1 MEPWCNVGIVK
12 DATVGIMASPR
23 RLGSAVVRR
32 HPIPVVLF
40 LSLPDLIARVGRG
53 IFPRTLS
60 ASLGPGNG
68 IPPTRMH
75 TVACPLHGPVIR
87 VRGDR
92 ELRSMNRFTRRAALV
107 GASALPFAA
116 AGPVRAQAKFPD
128 RPIRLIIPWAA
139 GGPADAGFRI
149 LAQSVSKKLG
159 QQVIV
164 DNKAGASGIMGA
176 IALQEAKPDGY
187 TISQMH
193 MSVLRQPL
201 LNKQLTYNPI
211 NDLTYIL
218 QITGFIMG
226 VVVKAD
232 APWKTL
238 PELLAYAKANPGKL
252 NWGTLGIGSTQHLAM
267 ERVGL
272 AQGGLSWTHAPYRG
286 TADTLRAL
294 LGGEI
299 DFASESSGWAPMV
312 EAGQLRLLAVFT
324 AQRAKRFP
332 NVPTVKELGIDVVID
347 SPGGLIGPK
356 GMDPAVVAVL
366 ADAFRAAAQEPEHL
380 KFLENMDQPLILLD
394 GPAYKAAMAKTY
406 EEEKELLRRLNLL
419 PA

>member
-1 MEPWCNVGIVK
+1 MQ
-12 DATVGIMASPR
+12 
-23 RLGSAVVRR
+23 
-32 HPIPVVLF
+32 
-40 LSLPDLIARVGRG
+40 
-53 IFPRTLS
+53 
-60 ASLGPGNG
+60 
-68 IPPTRMH
+68 
-75 TVACPLHGPVIR
+75 
-87 VRGDR
+87 
-92 ELRSMNRFTRRAALV
+92 RFTRRAALV
-107 GASALPFAA
+107 GVSALPFAA
-116 AGPVRAQAKFPD
+116 AGAARAQAKFPD

-176 IALQEAKPDGY
+176 MALQEAKPDGY

-211 NDLTYIL
+211 SDLTYIL

-267 ERVGL
+267 ERVGI

-312 EAGQLRLLAVFT
+312 QAGQLRLLAVFT
-324 AQRAKRFP
+324 AERAKRFP
-332 NVPTVKELGIDVVID
+332 DVPTVKELGIDVVID

>member
-1 MEPWCNVGIVK
+1 
-12 DATVGIMASPR
+12 
-23 RLGSAVVRR
+23 
-32 HPIPVVLF
+32 
-40 LSLPDLIARVGRG
+40 
-53 IFPRTLS
+53 
-60 ASLGPGNG
+60 
-68 IPPTRMH
+68 
-75 TVACPLHGPVIR
+75 
-87 VRGDR
+87 
-92 ELRSMNRFTRRAALV
+92 
-107 GASALPFAA
+107 
-116 AGPVRAQAKFPD
+116 
-128 RPIRLIIPWAA
+128 
-139 GGPADAGFRI
+139 
-149 LAQSVSKKLG
+149 
-159 QQVIV
+159 
-164 DNKAGASGIMGA
+164 MGA
-176 IALQEAKPDGY
+176 MALQEAKPDGY

-218 QITGFIMG
+218 QITGFVMG

-267 ERVGL
+267 ERVGI

-299 DFASESSGWAPMV
+299 DFASEASGWAPMV
-312 EAGQLRLLAVFT
+312 QAGQLRLLAVFT
-324 AQRAKRFP
+324 AERAKRFP
-332 NVPTVKELGIDVVID
+332 DVPTVKELGIDVVID

-366 ADAFRAAAQEPEHL
+366 ADVFRAAAQEPEHL
-380 KFLENMDQPLILLD
+380 KFLETMDQPLILLD
-394 GPAYKAAMAKTY
+394 GPAYKAAMARTY
-406 EEEKELLRRLNLL
+406 EEERELLRRLSLL

>member
-1 MEPWCNVGIVK
+1 
-12 DATVGIMASPR
+12 
-23 RLGSAVVRR
+23 
-32 HPIPVVLF
+32 
-40 LSLPDLIARVGRG
+40 
-53 IFPRTLS
+53 
-60 ASLGPGNG
+60 
-68 IPPTRMH
+68 
-75 TVACPLHGPVIR
+75 
-87 VRGDR
+87 
-92 ELRSMNRFTRRAALV
+92 MNRFTRRAALV
-107 GASALPFAA
+107 GVSALPFAA
-116 AGPVRAQAKFPD
+116 AGPVRAQARFPD

-176 IALQEAKPDGY
+176 LALQEAKPDGY

-201 LNKQLTYNPI
+201 LNKQLTYNPV

>member
-1 MEPWCNVGIVK
+1 
-12 DATVGIMASPR
+12 
-23 RLGSAVVRR
+23 
-32 HPIPVVLF
+32 
-40 LSLPDLIARVGRG
+40 
-53 IFPRTLS
+53 
-60 ASLGPGNG
+60 
-68 IPPTRMH
+68 MH
-75 TVACPLHGPVIR
+75 
-87 VRGDR
+87 
-92 ELRSMNRFTRRAALV
+92 RFTRRAALV
-107 GASALPFAA
+107 GVSALPFAA
-116 AGPVRAQAKFPD
+116 AGTARAQAKFPD

-218 QITGFIMG
+218 QITGFVMG

-267 ERVGL
+267 ERVGI

-332 NVPTVKELGIDVVID
+332 DVPTVKELGIDVVID

>member
-1 MEPWCNVGIVK
+1 
-12 DATVGIMASPR
+12 
-23 RLGSAVVRR
+23 
-32 HPIPVVLF
+32 
-40 LSLPDLIARVGRG
+40 
-53 IFPRTLS
+53 
-60 ASLGPGNG
+60 
-68 IPPTRMH
+68 
-75 TVACPLHGPVIR
+75 
-87 VRGDR
+87 
-92 ELRSMNRFTRRAALV
+92 MNRFTRRAALI

-176 IALQEAKPDGY
+176 MALQEAKPDGY

-218 QITGFIMG
+218 QITGFVMG
-226 VVVKAD
+226 VVVRAD

-238 PELLAYAKANPGKL
+238 PDLLTYAKANPGKL
-252 NWGTLGIGSTQHLAM
+252 NWGTLGICSTQHLGM
-267 ERVGL
+267 ERDVI
-272 AQGGLSWTHAPYRG
+272 AQGGLTWTHAPYRG

>member
-1 MEPWCNVGIVK
+1 
-12 DATVGIMASPR
+12 
-23 RLGSAVVRR
+23 
-32 HPIPVVLF
+32 
-40 LSLPDLIARVGRG
+40 
-53 IFPRTLS
+53 
-60 ASLGPGNG
+60 
-68 IPPTRMH
+68 
-75 TVACPLHGPVIR
+75 
-87 VRGDR
+87 
-92 ELRSMNRFTRRAALV
+92 MNRFTRRAALV

-116 AGPVRAQAKFPD
+116 AGAARAQARFPD
-128 RPIRLIIPWAA
+128 RLIRLIIPWAA

-176 IALQEAKPDGY
+176 MALQEAKPDGY

-267 ERVGL
+267 ERVGI

-312 EAGQLRLLAVFT
+312 QAGQLRLLAVFT
-324 AQRAKRFP
+324 AERAKRFP
-332 NVPTVKELGIDVVID
+332 DVPTVKELGIDVVID

-366 ADAFRAAAQEPEHL
+366 ADAFRAASQEPEHL
-380 KFLENMDQPLILLD
+380 KFLETMDQPLILLD
-394 GPAYKAAMAKTY
+394 GPAYKSAMARTY

>member
-1 MEPWCNVGIVK
+1 
-12 DATVGIMASPR
+12 
-23 RLGSAVVRR
+23 
-32 HPIPVVLF
+32 
-40 LSLPDLIARVGRG
+40 
-53 IFPRTLS
+53 
-60 ASLGPGNG
+60 
-68 IPPTRMH
+68 MH
-75 TVACPLHGPVIR
+75 
-87 VRGDR
+87 
-92 ELRSMNRFTRRAALV
+92 RFTRRAALV

-116 AGPVRAQAKFPD
+116 AGDARAQAKFPD

-176 IALQEAKPDGY
+176 MALQEAKPDGY

-218 QITGFIMG
+218 QITGFVMG

-267 ERVGL
+267 ERVGI

-332 NVPTVKELGIDVVID
+332 DVPTVKELGIDVVID

>member
-1 MEPWCNVGIVK
+1 
-12 DATVGIMASPR
+12 
-23 RLGSAVVRR
+23 
-32 HPIPVVLF
+32 
-40 LSLPDLIARVGRG
+40 
-53 IFPRTLS
+53 
-60 ASLGPGNG
+60 
-68 IPPTRMH
+68 
-75 TVACPLHGPVIR
+75 
-87 VRGDR
+87 
-92 ELRSMNRFTRRAALV
+92 MNRLTRRAALV
-107 GASALPFAA
+107 GASALPFASA
-116 AGPVRAQAKFPD
+116 ARAQSRYPD
-128 RPIRLIIPWAA
+128 KPIRLIIPWAA

-149 LAQSVSKKLG
+149 MAQSVSKKLG
-159 QQVIV
+159 QQVV
-164 DNKAGASGIMGA
+164 VENKAGASGIMGA
-176 IALQEAKPDGY
+176 MALQDAKPDGY
-187 TISQMH
+187 VISQMH

-201 LNKQLTYNPI
+201 LNKSLTYHPI

-218 QITGFIMG
+218 QITGFVMG
-226 VVVKAD
+226 VVVRAD

-238 PELLAYAKANPGKL
+238 PEMLAYAKANPGKI

-267 ERVGL
+267 ERVGMV
-272 AQGGLSWTHAPYRG
+272 QGLSWTHAPYRG

-312 EAGQLRLLAVFT
+312 QAGQLRLLAVFT

-332 NVPTVKELGIDVVID
+332 DVPTVRELGYDVVID

-380 KFLENMDQPLILLD
+380 KFLDSMDQPLILLD
-394 GPAYKAAMAKTY
+394 GPAYRAEMAKTY
-406 EEEKELLRRLNLL
+406 EEERELLRRLNLL

>member
-1 MEPWCNVGIVK
+1 MDK
-12 DATVGIMASPR
+12 
-23 RLGSAVVRR
+23 L
-32 HPIPVVLF
+32 
-40 LSLPDLIARVGRG
+40 
-53 IFPRTLS
+53 
-60 ASLGPGNG
+60 
-68 IPPTRMH
+68 
-75 TVACPLHGPVIR
+75 
-87 VRGDR
+87 
-92 ELRSMNRFTRRAALV
+92 TRRGALV
-107 GASALPFAA
+107 GASALAFAA
-116 AGPVRAQAKFPD
+116 SGAARAQAKFPD

-149 LAQSVSKKLG
+149 MAQSVSKKFG
-159 QQVIV
+159 QQVVV
-164 DNKAGASGIMGA
+164 DNKGGASGILGA
-176 IALQEAKPDGY
+176 MALQEAKPDGY

-201 LNKQLTYNPI
+201 LNKQLTYNPVT
-211 NDLTYIL
+211 DLTYIL
-218 QITGFIMG
+218 QITGYVMG
-226 VVVKAD
+226 VVVRTD

-238 PELLAYAKANPGKL
+238 PELLAYARANPGKL

-267 ERVGL
+267 ERVGI

-299 DFASESSGWAPMV
+299 DFASEASGWAPMV
-312 EAGQLRLLAVFT
+312 QAGQLRLLAVFT
-324 AQRAKRFP
+324 SERAKRFP
-332 NVPTVKELGIDVVID
+332 DVPTVKELGIDVIVE
-347 SPGGLIGPK
+347 SPGGVIGPK

-366 ADAFRAAAQEPEHL
+366 GDAFRVAAQEPEHL

-394 GPAYKAAMAKTY
+394 SAAYKAAMAKTY

>member
-1 MEPWCNVGIVK
+1 
-12 DATVGIMASPR
+12 
-23 RLGSAVVRR
+23 
-32 HPIPVVLF
+32 
-40 LSLPDLIARVGRG
+40 
-53 IFPRTLS
+53 
-60 ASLGPGNG
+60 
-68 IPPTRMH
+68 
-75 TVACPLHGPVIR
+75 
-87 VRGDR
+87 
-92 ELRSMNRFTRRAALV
+92 MNRFTRRAALV

-116 AGPVRAQAKFPD
+116 AGPVPAQAKFPD

-176 IALQEAKPDGY
+176 LALQEAKPDGY

-332 NVPTVKELGIDVVID
+332 DVATVKEMGIDVVID

>member
-1 MEPWCNVGIVK
+1 
-12 DATVGIMASPR
+12 
-23 RLGSAVVRR
+23 
-32 HPIPVVLF
+32 
-40 LSLPDLIARVGRG
+40 
-53 IFPRTLS
+53 
-60 ASLGPGNG
+60 
-68 IPPTRMH
+68 
-75 TVACPLHGPVIR
+75 
-87 VRGDR
+87 
-92 ELRSMNRFTRRAALV
+92 MNRFTRRAALV

-116 AGPVRAQAKFPD
+116 AGAARAQAKFPD

-176 IALQEAKPDGY
+176 MALQEAKPDGY

-211 NDLTYIL
+211 SDLTYIL

-238 PELLAYAKANPGKL
+238 LELLAYARANPGKL

-267 ERVGL
+267 ERVGI

-312 EAGQLRLLAVFT
+312 QAGQLRLLAVFT
-324 AQRAKRFP
+324 AERAKRFP
-332 NVPTVKELGIDVVID
+332 DVPTVKELGIDVVID

-366 ADAFRAAAQEPEHL
+366 ADVFRVAAQEPEHL

>member
-1 MEPWCNVGIVK
+1 M
-12 DATVGIMASPR
+12 S
-23 RLGSAVVRR
+23 
-32 HPIPVVLF
+32 
-40 LSLPDLIARVGRG
+40 
-53 IFPRTLS
+53 
-60 ASLGPGNG
+60 
-68 IPPTRMH
+68 
-75 TVACPLHGPVIR
+75 
-87 VRGDR
+87 
-92 ELRSMNRFTRRAALV
+92 RFTRRAALV

-116 AGPVRAQAKFPD
+116 AGAARAQAKFPD

-176 IALQEAKPDGY
+176 MALQEAKPDGY

-218 QITGFIMG
+218 QITGFVMG

-267 ERVGL
+267 ERVGI

-332 NVPTVKELGIDVVID
+332 DVPTVKELGIDVVID

-394 GPAYKAAMAKTY
+394 GPAYKTAMAKTY

>member
-1 MEPWCNVGIVK
+1 V
-12 DATVGIMASPR
+12 AS
-23 RLGSAVVRR
+23 
-32 HPIPVVLF
+32 
-40 LSLPDLIARVGRG
+40 
-53 IFPRTLS
+53 
-60 ASLGPGNG
+60 
-68 IPPTRMH
+68 
-75 TVACPLHGPVIR
+75 
-87 VRGDR
+87 
-92 ELRSMNRFTRRAALV
+92 
-107 GASALPFAA
+107 LPFAA
-116 AGPVRAQAKFPD
+116 AGTARAQAKFPD

-272 AQGGLSWTHAPYRG
+272 AQGGLTWTHAPYRG

>member
-1 MEPWCNVGIVK
+1 
-12 DATVGIMASPR
+12 
-23 RLGSAVVRR
+23 
-32 HPIPVVLF
+32 
-40 LSLPDLIARVGRG
+40 
-53 IFPRTLS
+53 
-60 ASLGPGNG
+60 
-68 IPPTRMH
+68 
-75 TVACPLHGPVIR
+75 
-87 VRGDR
+87 
-92 ELRSMNRFTRRAALV
+92 MNRLTRRTALV

-116 AGPVRAQAKFPD
+116 AGAARAQAKFPD

-176 IALQEAKPDGY
+176 MTLQEAKPDGY

-211 NDLTYIL
+211 SDLTYIL

-267 ERVGL
+267 ERVGI

-312 EAGQLRLLAVFT
+312 QAGQLRLLAVFT
-324 AQRAKRFP
+324 AERAKRFP
-332 NVPTVKELGIDVVID
+332 DVPTVKELGIDVVID

>member
-1 MEPWCNVGIVK
+1 
-12 DATVGIMASPR
+12 
-23 RLGSAVVRR
+23 
-32 HPIPVVLF
+32 
-40 LSLPDLIARVGRG
+40 
-53 IFPRTLS
+53 
-60 ASLGPGNG
+60 
-68 IPPTRMH
+68 
-75 TVACPLHGPVIR
+75 
-87 VRGDR
+87 
-92 ELRSMNRFTRRAALV
+92 MNRFTRRAALV

-116 AGPVRAQAKFPD
+116 AGAARAQAKFPD

-176 IALQEAKPDGY
+176 MALQEAKPDGY

-267 ERVGL
+267 ERVGI

-312 EAGQLRLLAVFT
+312 QAGQLRLLAVFT
-324 AQRAKRFP
+324 AERAKRFP
-332 NVPTVKELGIDVVID
+332 DVPTVRELGIDVVID

-380 KFLENMDQPLILLD
+380 RFLETMDQPLILLD

>member
-1 MEPWCNVGIVK
+1 
-12 DATVGIMASPR
+12 
-23 RLGSAVVRR
+23 
-32 HPIPVVLF
+32 
-40 LSLPDLIARVGRG
+40 
-53 IFPRTLS
+53 
-60 ASLGPGNG
+60 
-68 IPPTRMH
+68 
-75 TVACPLHGPVIR
+75 
-87 VRGDR
+87 
-92 ELRSMNRFTRRAALV
+92 MNRFTRRAALV

-176 IALQEAKPDGY
+176 MALQEAKPDGY

-218 QITGFIMG
+218 QITGFVMG
-226 VVVKAD
+226 VVVRAD

-267 ERVGL
+267 ERVGI

>member
-1 MEPWCNVGIVK
+1 
-12 DATVGIMASPR
+12 
-23 RLGSAVVRR
+23 
-32 HPIPVVLF
+32 
-40 LSLPDLIARVGRG
+40 
-53 IFPRTLS
+53 
-60 ASLGPGNG
+60 
-68 IPPTRMH
+68 MH
-75 TVACPLHGPVIR
+75 
-87 VRGDR
+87 
-92 ELRSMNRFTRRAALV
+92 RFTRRAALV
-107 GASALPFAA
+107 GMSALPFAA
-116 AGPVRAQAKFPD
+116 AGTARAQAKFPD

-176 IALQEAKPDGY
+176 MALQEAKPDGY

-218 QITGFIMG
+218 QITGFVMG
-226 VVVKAD
+226 VVVRAD

-238 PELLAYAKANPGKL
+238 PELLAYAKAKPGKL

-332 NVPTVKELGIDVVID
+332 SVPTVKELGIDVVID

>member
-1 MEPWCNVGIVK
+1 
-12 DATVGIMASPR
+12 
-23 RLGSAVVRR
+23 
-32 HPIPVVLF
+32 
-40 LSLPDLIARVGRG
+40 
-53 IFPRTLS
+53 
-60 ASLGPGNG
+60 
-68 IPPTRMH
+68 
-75 TVACPLHGPVIR
+75 
-87 VRGDR
+87 
-92 ELRSMNRFTRRAALV
+92 MNRLTRRAALV

-116 AGPVRAQAKFPD
+116 AGAARAQAKFPD

-176 IALQEAKPDGY
+176 MALQEAKPDGY

-218 QITGFIMG
+218 QITGFVMG
-226 VVVKAD
+226 VVVRAD

-267 ERVGL
+267 ERVGI

-299 DFASESSGWAPMV
+299 DFASEASGWAPMV
-312 EAGQLRLLAVFT
+312 QAGQLRLLAVFT
-324 AQRAKRFP
+324 AERAKRFP
-332 NVPTVKELGIDVVID
+332 DVPTVKELGIDVVID